1 MKSRPK
7 GRRADRVRRYTDKS
21 GTVREYRYPAKAAQP
36 SPRSGDDLA
45 GLLVAWQ
52 RSPEWRKLAEPTKQH
67 YAHYLK
73 PLAKM
78 GQASVS
84 DLKRQHLLEIR
95 DSLALARGD
104 GAATGFI
111 RAVSALLTWARE
123 RGIVEHNP
131 ILGGT
136 KGLERGSLRAWT
148 AEEAETAMERLPEP
162 LRRVVV
168 LALFTAQRRGDLCAM
183 RWSQY
188 DGLAIRLVQGK
199 TGASVVIPCHPQLN
213 AELGVWALNRTA
225 LTILTD
231 RAGRPWKPN
240 LLSHYLPDALVRIGL
255 SNELNVHGLRKL
267 ACTMLAEAGASTHE
281 IAAISG
287 HRSLQMVAYYTRAVD
302 QEKLA
307 QSAMA
312 RLDQKWKRRDG

>member
-7 GRRADRVRRYTDKS
+7 GRRADRVRRYVAKD
-21 GTVREYRYPAKAAQP
+21 GTVKEYRYPAKPVQP

-45 GLLVAWQ
+45 GLLVAWE
-52 RSPEWRKLAEPTKQH
+52 RSPEWRRLALATKQH
-67 YAHYLK
+67 YGHYLR
-73 PLAKM
+73 PLNKV
-78 GQASVS
+78 GHIPVREI
-84 DLKRQHLLEIR
+84 KRQFLLEVR
-95 DSLALARGD
+95 DAIATERGD

-111 RAVSALLTWARE
+111 RAVSALLTWARD

-148 AEEAETAMERLPEP
+148 AQEAETAMERLPEP

-168 LALFTAQRRGDLCAM
+168 LARYTAQRRGDLCAM

-188 DGLAIRLVQGK
+188 DGQAIRLVQGK

-213 AELGVWALNRTA
+213 AELDVWALNRTA

-231 RAGRPWKPN
+231 GAGRPWKPN
-240 LLSHYLPDALVRIGL
+240 LLSHYLPAALVRIGL

-281 IAAISG
+281 IAAVSG
-287 HRSLQMVAYYTRAVD
+287 HKSLSMVQMYTASVD
-302 QEKLA
+302 QERLA
-307 QSAMA
+307 STAIA
-312 RLDQKWKRRDG
+312 RLTRGRS